1 MSKVTKEMAE
11 LVYPVASKFI
21 ESACE
26 YSCGEI
32 TEANIYEQIV
42 AGECSLILIY
52 KDDCVV
58 AAVTA
63 EVRTCPS
70 GKRLLA
76 LSTVGGDYMD
86 EWLEELKDNA
96 KQWAID
102 SDCEDIYII
111 GRPGWERML
120 KQFNF
125 SKAHIVMSCSVED
138 MK

>member
-1 MSKVTKEMAE
+1 MAE
-11 LVYPVASKFI
+11 MVYPFASKFI

-26 YSCGEI
+26 YSCGEV

-42 AGECSLILIY
+42 AGECSLVLMY
-52 KDDCVV
+52 KEDKIV
-58 AAVTA
+58 AALTA

-76 LSTVGGDYMD
+76 LSTVGGELMD
-86 EWLEELKDNA
+86 EWLEELKNTA
-96 KQWAID
+96 RQWAID

-125 SKAHIVMSCSVED
+125 SKAHTVMSCSVED